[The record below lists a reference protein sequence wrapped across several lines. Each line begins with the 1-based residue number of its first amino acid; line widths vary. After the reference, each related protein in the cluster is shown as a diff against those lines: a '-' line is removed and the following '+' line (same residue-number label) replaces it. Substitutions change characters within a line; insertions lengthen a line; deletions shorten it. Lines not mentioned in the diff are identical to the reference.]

1 MKFNKQKIR
10 EDIISLNGKIEDN
23 FSRIEILS
31 DLHIKLVNND
41 NIDHVLLKKH
51 EDELSLKLLINK
63 LYLGLLDN
71 LMMIISQFD
80 DFEAIDVLED
90 ISDEIETDLSL
101 RDEWII
107 KTKEKEVLFNDYHPF
122 YDDNSFFNE
131 IFSHFEHVEEYEMCK
146 YLLNIQKLKTQN
158 V

>member
-10 EDIISLNGKIEDN
+10 EDINNLNEKISEN
-23 FSRIEILS
+23 FKQIEILS
-31 DLHIKLVNND
+31 DLHIGLVNENKTD
-41 NIDHVLLKKH
+41 SPLFSTY
-51 EDELSLKLLINK
+51 EDKLSSKLLINK

-71 LMMIISQFD
+71 LTLILSQYNEFDSIEVID
-80 DFEAIDVLED
+80 DFESNNIEDDQLRSEWLE
-90 ISDEIETDLSL
+90 
-101 RDEWII
+101 

-131 IFSHFEHVEEYEMCK
+131 IFNYFEQVEEYEMCK
-146 YLLNIQKLKTQN
+146 YLLNIQKLKKQS